1 MAYVIAEPCIGTKD
15 TACVDVCPVDCI
27 HPRKD
32 EANFESETQL
42 YIHPTECID
51 CGACV
56 PVCPVTAIFA
66 LEDLPEKWN
75 SFTPINADW
84 YANSN
89 LETPPILD
97 SRPSAPGM
105 MPTLLGEES
114 STILRA
120 ECGGFA

>member
-32 EANFESETQL
+32 EPEFAGETQL

-84 YANSN
+84 YSKQ
-89 LETPPILD
+89 
-97 SRPSAPGM
+97 GK
-105 MPTLLGEES
+105 
-114 STILRA
+114 
-120 ECGGFA
+120 